1 VAQFMPGTAAE
12 RGLGDPYDPAL
23 AIDQAARFLAE
34 LAARFGSLGLA
45 AAAYNAGPQRVV
57 KWLQRSSELPTETQL
72 YILAITGRQA
82 EEWRAGPAG
91 ERAFIERGNCLEVTA
106 DLGHIGVP
114 RRWTD
119 SAPARMALW
128 QVRLDKFLE
137 KAVRLQQQRPGT
149 VPVSNSNRA
158 AASFCDRIRAMG
170 LPCAVYER

>member
-1 VAQFMPGTAAE
+1 
-12 RGLGDPYDPAL
+12 
-23 AIDQAARFLAE
+23 
-34 LAARFGSLGLA
+34 FGSLGLA

-119 SAPARMALW
+119 SAPAPLS
-128 QVRLDKFLE
+128 
-137 KAVRLQQQRPGT
+137 PSP
-149 VPVSNSNRA
+149 VPP
-158 AASFCDRIRAMG
+158 DQ
-170 LPCAVYER
+170 LL